1 MAATF
6 SEAQVALDEIAAR
19 IQANSKRLTGASS
32 TITQAEADLTAMA
45 SNYTAVVEAID
56 AAVALAPTDTAYVN
70 LKAAKDK
77 LVSEFQAL
85 KADATAM
92 KNALAG
98 V

>member
-45 SNYTAVVEAID
+45 SNYTAVVAAIE
-56 AAVALAPTDTAYVN
+56 AAVTGNPDDVAYVN

-77 LVSEFQAL
+77 LVAEFQAL

-92 KNALAG
+92 KNALAAL
-98 V
+98 